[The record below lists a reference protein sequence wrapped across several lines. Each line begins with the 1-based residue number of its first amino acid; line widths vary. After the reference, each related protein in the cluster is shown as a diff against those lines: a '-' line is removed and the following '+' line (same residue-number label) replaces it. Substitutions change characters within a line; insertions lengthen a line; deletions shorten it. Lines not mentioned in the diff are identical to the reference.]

1 MAATPR
7 PFTILGSSASGGFT
21 IPNSGKATGLRIY
34 NTADQTTNDERLEAI
49 WQSDIATIR
58 TAVGGTGTPRGLKL
72 AISSVGG
79 TNTRSLDI
87 NNSPPF
93 LQYVVGSTGGVGEL
107 FLLGITST
115 ATSGQMYGLRINNT
129 YNQASGTAA
138 NTDLL
143 INRTETAVGS
153 GAQYLIQAQVGAS
166 DRFILFNNGNT
177 SILGAIRL
185 GSTSSAS
192 ANLHLT
198 PTFGSAAAWGTSG
211 RTFRVDAG
219 TATDT
224 STAASGTAASAVFTS
239 FARPTLAATN
249 ASVTTT
255 DAATVYIA
263 NAPAAGTNQTITNA
277 YALWIDAGRIR
288 YDETASASVGT
299 ASTHK
304 VPINIGGTVYY
315 ILLSDV

>member
-1 MAATPR
+1 MSK
-7 PFTILGSSASGGFT
+7 I
-21 IPNSGKATGLRIY
+21 
-34 NTADQTTNDERLEAI
+34 
-49 WQSDIATIR
+49 IA
-58 TAVGGTGTPRGLKL
+58 
-72 AISSVGG
+72 
-79 TNTRSLDI
+79 
-87 NNSPPF
+87 
-93 LQYVVGSTGGVGEL
+93 Q
-107 FLLGITST
+107 FLLPQPLGKTSTPSFGRILVGLTST
-115 ATSGQMYGLRINNT
+115 ATSGSTYGLRIAPI

-153 GAQYLIQAQVGAS
+153 GAQYLIQAQVGGS
-166 DRFILFNNGNT
+166 DRFTVTNGGTVTLSGQAIVNNLVCTGT
-177 SILGAIRL
+177 RTLGAWGVVGVALR
-185 GSTSSAS
+185 T
-192 ANLHLT
+192 N
-198 PTFGSAAAWGTSG
+198 AATY
-211 RTFRVDAG
+211 
-219 TATDT
+219 TDT
-224 STAASGTAASAVFTS
+224 STAGSGTAASAVFAS
-239 FARPTLAATN
+239 FAQPTLAATN

-263 NAPAAGTNQTITNA
+263 GAPAAGANQTITNA